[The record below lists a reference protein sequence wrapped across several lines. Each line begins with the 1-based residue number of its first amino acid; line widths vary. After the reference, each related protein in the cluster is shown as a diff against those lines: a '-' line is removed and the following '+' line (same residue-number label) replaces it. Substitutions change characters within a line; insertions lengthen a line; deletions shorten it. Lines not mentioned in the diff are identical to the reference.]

1 MRNWKRSK
9 RLCFKHI
16 LMDSFLIAVDTGP
29 INDRMTAYSS
39 GLGWIGRNQFIIDD
53 RVGSGFYLGIILTD
67 FEVENAKTWRTDFES
82 KCKSCRKCQSSCPAN
97 ALTGDYEFHGQK
109 CISTLT
115 QLKRELTY
123 DERYRIGRSLYGCD
137 ICQWACPYNN
147 QVSRVPE
154 ELCRTTANRI
164 EPFDLLGHSNKSFKR
179 EYGKMGF
186 AWRGLKVYKRN
197 ALIVLGNDRKEE
209 DFDKIKEILFS
220 LPEDLMKYGLYA
232 LMMISPRKATKYLE
246 TIDQELETVE
256 WIKEESRNIAV
267 WMRYKFR
274 NMESHERDDWL
285 I

>member
-1 MRNWKRSK
+1 
-9 RLCFKHI
+9 
-16 LMDSFLIAVDTGP
+16 
-29 INDRMTAYSS
+29 
-39 GLGWIGRNQFIIDD
+39 
-53 RVGSGFYLGIILTD
+53 
-67 FEVENAKTWRTDFES
+67 
-82 KCKSCRKCQSSCPAN
+82 
-97 ALTGDYEFHGQK
+97 
-109 CISTLT
+109 
-115 QLKRELTY
+115 
-123 DERYRIGRSLYGCD
+123 
-137 ICQWACPYNN
+137 
-147 QVSRVPE
+147 
-154 ELCRTTANRI
+154 
-164 EPFDLLGHSNKSFKR
+164 
-179 EYGKMGF
+179 MGF
-186 AWRGLKVYKRN
+186 AWRGGLKVYKRN